1 MATTADVAPVRSLA
15 PGVWL
20 AGDGASALVVE
31 FRDHVLIA
39 DAPFNMGDIK
49 THIDSL
55 APGKPIR
62 YIVPTH
68 HHDDHSMGVRD
79 VVDAGTAIV
88 STRANQSFFHRVAPG
103 ARIELVNGAHRVFSD
118 GERSVE
124 IHLVAGSP
132 HAHDMFVA
140 WLPREGI
147 LFQGD
152 LIDTRA
158 DGSIFRGANNATT
171 RHFADWLKRKGW
183 QVRTF
188 AGTHGTLSSPDV
200 LTELLRQPILPQP
213 RD

>member
-1 MATTADVAPVRSLA
+1 
-15 PGVWL
+15 
-20 AGDGASALVVE
+20 
-31 FRDHVLIA
+31 
-39 DAPFNMGDIK
+39 
-49 THIDSL
+49 
-55 APGKPIR
+55 
-62 YIVPTH
+62 
-68 HHDDHSMGVRD
+68 
-79 VVDAGTAIV
+79 
-88 STRANQSFFHRVAPG
+88 
-103 ARIELVNGAHRVFSD
+103 
-118 GERSVE
+118 
-124 IHLVAGSP
+124 
-132 HAHDMFVA
+132 MFVA